1 MTARPRQLHLFSLQ
15 GKKCLGKAHALI
27 LSSEFQVPTELMLS
41 IKHLDWSK
49 LLTLHLDIEIR
60 TAPWLLSS
68 QPVAGSGLSLA
79 GCGLESRKGH
89 TPGPAAHTEEE
100 GF

>member
-1 MTARPRQLHLFSLQ
+1 MTAQPSQLHLFSLP
-15 GKKCLGKAHALI
+15 GKKCLGKAHALT
-27 LSSEFQVPTELMLS
+27 LSSGSQVPTEWMLS

-79 GCGLESRKGH
+79 GCGLESRKEH
-89 TPGPAAHTEEE
+89 TPGPAACREEE